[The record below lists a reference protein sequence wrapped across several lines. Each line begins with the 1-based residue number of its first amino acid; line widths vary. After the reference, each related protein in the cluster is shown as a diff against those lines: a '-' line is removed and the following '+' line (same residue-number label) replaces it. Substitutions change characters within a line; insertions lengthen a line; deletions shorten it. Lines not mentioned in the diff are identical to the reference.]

1 MDKIIDYISLQT
13 IVGEIRSK
21 SPLFVTNYFPNE
33 TKDKELIAKEQL
45 YYYRNEDV
53 CLVIRQFV
61 GYNDFSY
68 IASSLET
75 LYSIL
80 EDFFSSTH
88 DIYVTDLVGFPAQ
101 IASIK
106 LLFGCR

>member
-53 CLVIRQFV
+53 
-61 GYNDFSY
+61 
-68 IASSLET
+68 
-75 LYSIL
+75 
-80 EDFFSSTH
+80 
-88 DIYVTDLVGFPAQ
+88 
-101 IASIK
+101 
-106 LLFGCR
+106 

>member
-68 IASSLET
+68 IASSVET

-80 EDFFSSTH
+80 EDFF
-88 DIYVTDLVGFPAQ
+88 LVLMIFM
-101 IASIK
+101 
-106 LLFGCR
+106 LLI